1 MSTYDVM
8 KDSGID
14 WIGMIPNHWNTIKI
28 KHTSWLKGRIGWQGL
43 KSDEYKD
50 EGPYLITGTDFV
62 NGRINWESCVH
73 ITEERFE
80 EAPEIHIKEND
91 LLITKDGTIGKVAI
105 AKDCPQKVS
114 LNSGVLLIR
123 NTKQFKYIDKY
134 LYYILLSDQFW
145 TWYEMSQTGNSTIR
159 HLYQEQFYNFS
170 FTYPPLPEQC
180 KLSEYLD
187 LACSDIDTAIA
198 EAKASI
204 EDYKLLKQSI
214 ITQAVTKGLNPTVPM
229 KDSGIEWI
237 GRIPSHWKIER
248 LKFIAN
254 SFDKGNGITK
264 EDVDLNGDI
273 SCVRYGEIYSKYDN
287 SFVNCYSKTNRDKI
301 PVCKYFT
308 HGDIL
313 FAGTGEL
320 VEEIG
325 KNIVYLGNEQCL
337 AGGDIIILKHS
348 QNPVFLNYAL
358 NSHYAQSQKSCN
370 KAKLKVVHIST
381 SNIQNLYIAYPNIDE
396 QTEIATYLDTKCTNI
411 DGLITEKEAMI
422 TDLEAYKKSLIFEVV
437 TGKRKVC

>member
-62 NGRINWESCVH
+62 NGRINWGSCVH

-180 KLSEYLD
+180 KISEYLD

-214 ITQAVTKGLNPTVPM
+214 ITQAVTKGLNPDVPM
-229 KDSGIEWI
+229 KDSGIDIVGE
-237 GRIPSHWKIER
+237 IPHSWSLRR
-248 LKFIAN
+248 LKFLCSITTGNSDTQDAEPDGEFPFYVRSPIIERAN
-254 SFDKGNGITK
+254 KYTYEGESILMAGDGVGAGKVFHHAFGKYAIHQRVYCLYNFHTAIIPTFLHYFMSVLFSQEIEKGSAKST
-264 EDVDLNGDI
+264 VPSVRLPMLNNFRI
-273 SCVRYGEIYSKYDN
+273 CLPSVIEQNTI
-287 SFVNCYSKTNRDKI
+287 VN
-301 PVCKYFT
+301 
-308 HGDIL
+308 
-313 FAGTGEL
+313 
-320 VEEIG
+320 
-325 KNIVYLGNEQCL
+325 YLN
-337 AGGDIIILKHS
+337 
-348 QNPVFLNYAL
+348 
-358 NSHYAQSQKSCN
+358 
-370 KAKLKVVHIST
+370 
-381 SNIQNLYIAYPNIDE
+381 
-396 QTEIATYLDTKCTNI
+396 TKCSEI
-411 DGLITEKEAMI
+411 DNLITEKEEMI